1 MKKRLSLLVLAG
13 LAAVFLAACQGG
25 GSTQSGGSGSSETQK
40 PVEIYK
46 HLLKADNEVWYVTE
60 EVKASTE
67 PREVY
72 IFNNGKVR
80 GYINFL
86 NVNNPGLTLDDLAK
100 MSNREVIDYFEDHEA
115 ETLQKFY
122 DVHKNISSVS
132 DNDVAITTA
141 LEPYMDGSNTKL
153 PAVKYSMSLVTDV
166 EDEDEEAGREIIT
179 IKLTDYEAP
188 GEIGNFLD
196 YNVVLKNPISG
207 ISVADSQFS
216 GFETGDV
223 TAPCFVTKGNQ
234 TFTFDESE

>member
-1 MKKRLSLLVLAG
+1 MKKRLSLLVLVS

-25 GSTQSGGSGSSETQK
+25 GNTQSGGSSSSEAQK
-40 PVEIYK
+40 PAKIYK
-46 HLLKADNEVWYVTE
+46 HLLKADNEVWYVTKDL
-60 EVKASTE
+60 KASTE
-67 PREVY
+67 PTNVY
-72 IFNNGKVR
+72 IFNNGKVK

-122 DVHKNISSVS
+122 DLRKNVGPSFE
-132 DNDVAITTA
+132 DEVAMATA
-141 LEPYMDGSNTKL
+141 LEPYMNGSSTKL
-153 PAVKYSMSLVTDV
+153 SAVKYSMSLVTDT
-166 EDEDEEAGREIIT
+166 EDEDEDAGREIIT
-179 IKLTDYEAP
+179 IKLTDYESS

-196 YNVVLKNPISG
+196 YNVILKNPISG
-207 ISVADSQFS
+207 ISAADSQFS

-223 TAPCFVTKGNQ
+223 TNPFFVTKGNQ

>member
-1 MKKRLSLLVLAG
+1 MKKRLSLLVLVG
-13 LAAVFLAACQGG
+13 LAAVFLGACQGG
-25 GSTQSGGSGSSETQK
+25 GNTQSGGSSSSEDQK

-86 NVNNPGLTLDDLAK
+86 NTENPGLTLDDLAK

-122 DVHKNISSVS
+122 ELKTREPISE
-132 DNDVAITTA
+132 DDVAITTA
-141 LEPYMDGSNTKL
+141 LEPYMEGSNTKL
-153 PAVKYSMSLVTDV
+153 PAVKYSMSLVTDA
-166 EDEDEEAGREIIT
+166 EDEEAGQEIINL
-179 IKLTDYEAP
+179 KLADYKST
-188 GEIGNFLD
+188 GEGGAFLNYD
-196 YNVVLKNPISG
+196 VILKNPLSG

-216 GFETGDV
+216 GFETGNV
-223 TAPCFVTKGNQ
+223 TSPYFVTKSNQ